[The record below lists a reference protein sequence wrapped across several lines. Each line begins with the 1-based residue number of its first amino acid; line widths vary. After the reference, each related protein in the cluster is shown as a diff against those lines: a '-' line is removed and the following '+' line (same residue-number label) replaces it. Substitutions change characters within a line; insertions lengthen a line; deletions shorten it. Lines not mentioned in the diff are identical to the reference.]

1 MKSTSRRAPRL
12 VFVALALA
20 ALPGLLLFMLARTSL
35 FARLVKVVGTP
46 TMLTVAIV
54 LLAVLIG
61 AAVFSLVY
69 GFGTEDPL
77 RRQRRSRH
85 GT

>member
-1 MKSTSRRAPRL
+1 MKT
-12 VFVALALA
+12 
-20 ALPGLLLFMLARTSL
+20 
-35 FARLVKVVGTP
+35 VGTP

-69 GFGTEDPL
+69 GFGTDEPM
-77 RRQRRSRH
+77 RRQRRGRRS
-85 GT
+85 T